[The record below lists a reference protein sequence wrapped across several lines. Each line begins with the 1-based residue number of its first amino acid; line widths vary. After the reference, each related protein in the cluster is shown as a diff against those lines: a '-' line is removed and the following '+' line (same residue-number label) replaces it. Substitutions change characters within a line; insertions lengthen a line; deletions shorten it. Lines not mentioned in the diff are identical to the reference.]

1 MEEANNLPDI
11 LKGVGAIITAV
22 GGIVATIWVRRS
34 QSKEDVTESPA
45 SKDSSTHEAWLNKLY
60 ERVESQDELLLSH
73 QRELIAASTQ
83 VQELVATIDQL
94 NTQLQELHNDYRSLQ
109 KDITE
114 WLDQRGLL
122 NEWHSRTTP

>member
-11 LKGVGAIITAV
+11 LKGVGAVITAI

-34 QSKEDVTESPA
+34 QSKEDVIDKPST
-45 SKDSSTHEAWLNKLY
+45 DSSTHEAWLNKLY

-94 NTQLQELHNDYRSLQ
+94 NRQLQALHKDYRSLQ
-109 KDITE
+109 QEITQ

-122 NEWHSRTTP
+122 DEWQTRTTP

>member
-11 LKGVGAIITAV
+11 LKGVGAVITAV

-34 QSKEDVTESPA
+34 QSKEDVIDKPSA
-45 SKDSSTHEAWLNKLY
+45 DSSTHEAWLNKLY

-94 NTQLQELHNDYRSLQ
+94 NRQLQELHKDYRSLQ
-109 KDITE
+109 QEITQ

-122 NEWHSRTTP
+122 DEWQTRTTP